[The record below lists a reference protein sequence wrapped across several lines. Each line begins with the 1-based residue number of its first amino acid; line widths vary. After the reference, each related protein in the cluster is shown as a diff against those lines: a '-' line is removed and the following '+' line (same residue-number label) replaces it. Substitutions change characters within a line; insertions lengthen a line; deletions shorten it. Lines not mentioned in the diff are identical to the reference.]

1 MLEQDFKVFGGLM
14 NRKRLSEM
22 KDEALYNRISEL
34 EGLIK
39 IHEDYLKCSFGT
51 FLGPLG
57 ANAEIKRCKKE
68 IQKIH
73 NEMDVRDLLW

>member
-1 MLEQDFKVFGGLM
+1 M
-14 NRKRLSEM
+14 NRKRLNEM
-22 KDEALYNRISEL
+22 KDEALYNRVNEL
-34 EGLIK
+34 KGLIK

-68 IQKIH
+68 LQKVY
-73 NEMDVRDLLW
+73 NELNERGLLY

>member
-1 MLEQDFKVFGGLM
+1 M

-22 KDEALYNRISEL
+22 KDEALYNRINEL
-34 EGLIK
+34 RDLIK

-57 ANAEIKRCKKE
+57 ANAEIKRCRKE
-68 IQKIH
+68 TQKVYD
-73 NEMDVRDLLW
+73 ELDRRGLFY

>member
-1 MLEQDFKVFGGLM
+1 M
-14 NRKRLSEM
+14 NK
-22 KDEALYNRISEL
+22 KKISEL
-34 EGLIK
+34 STASLFDRINELNDLIR
-39 IHEDYLKCSFGT
+39 IHENYLKCSFGT

-73 NEMDVRDLLW
+73 DELDRRGELF

>member
-1 MLEQDFKVFGGLM
+1 M
-14 NRKRLSEM
+14 NRKRLNEM

-34 EGLIK
+34 RGLIK

-68 IQKIH
+68 IQKVYD
-73 NEMDVRDLLW
+73 ELDRRGLFY